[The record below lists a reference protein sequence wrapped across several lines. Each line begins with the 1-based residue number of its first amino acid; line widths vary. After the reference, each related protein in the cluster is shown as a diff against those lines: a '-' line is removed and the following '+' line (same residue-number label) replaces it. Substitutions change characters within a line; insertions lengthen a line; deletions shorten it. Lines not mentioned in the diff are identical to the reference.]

1 MHALDCDI
9 YMTVYHLLS
18 SVQPIPDALNTLSEF
33 MNRMERA
40 LSQNGGKPKPSG
52 IVL

>member
-1 MHALDCDI
+1 MS
-9 YMTVYHLLS
+9 MTVYCLLF

-40 LSQNGGKPKPSG
+40 LSQNGGKSKASV
-52 IVL
+52 IVV